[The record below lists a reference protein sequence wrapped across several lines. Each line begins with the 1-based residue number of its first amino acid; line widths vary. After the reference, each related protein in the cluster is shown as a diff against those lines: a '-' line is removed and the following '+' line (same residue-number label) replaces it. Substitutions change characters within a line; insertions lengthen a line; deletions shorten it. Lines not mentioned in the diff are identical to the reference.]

1 METNDALPKKAKLF
15 FAHAADKWDAEFY
28 AKVNDDVY
36 VNIGKFSFDW
46 MKWLL
51 LIM

>member
-1 METNDALPKKAKLF
+1 VETNDALPKKAKLF

-28 AKVNDDVY
+28 AKLNDDIY

-46 MKWLL
+46 MR
-51 LIM
+51 